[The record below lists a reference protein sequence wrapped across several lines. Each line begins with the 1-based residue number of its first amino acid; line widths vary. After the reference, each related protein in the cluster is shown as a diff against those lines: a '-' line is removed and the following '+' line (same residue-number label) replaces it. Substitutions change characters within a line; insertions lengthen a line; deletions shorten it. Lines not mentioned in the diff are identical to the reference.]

1 AAAGLRVR
9 RRQAVLAGAGA
20 RHRHRALRR
29 RRPSTRANAAPLL
42 ALVVRRAALLD
53 HVREPRP
60 VLQRCRARARRRRG
74 PAALRTIVLWRARVA
89 AAADGRGH
97 GLRPRLGDR
106 GVAAPRLAAAPR
118 CVSLLGAAARSGA
131 VGAERPQMSR
141 ARRSVFE
148 TPWFAVVEQAQAAG
162 DPYYMLELPDY
173 VSVIAVTPAREIL
186 LVRQHRPVVDRE
198 TLELPS
204 GHVEPGE
211 KPEAAARRELLEETG
226 YVADDLELLAELTP
240 DVGRLANRMW
250 CFFAGRVRPA
260 DRPHE
265 RERGVHV
272 VAIAEHEVLR
282 AAADGTIDHA
292 LNLAPLFLAVAHG
305 KLSLRPEP

>member
-1 AAAGLRVR
+1 
-9 RRQAVLAGAGA
+9 
-20 RHRHRALRR
+20 
-29 RRPSTRANAAPLL
+29 
-42 ALVVRRAALLD
+42 
-53 HVREPRP
+53 
-60 VLQRCRARARRRRG
+60 
-74 PAALRTIVLWRARVA
+74 
-89 AAADGRGH
+89 
-97 GLRPRLGDR
+97 
-106 GVAAPRLAAAPR
+106 
-118 CVSLLGAAARSGA
+118 
-131 VGAERPQMSR
+131 MSR

-211 KPEAAARRELLEETG
+211 TPEAAARRELLEETG